1 MVNNSEAR
9 MADLLASDSIA
20 NYRTVAS
27 FGITDMILDEYKLLN
42 NGPYNAGMK

>member
-27 FGITDMILDEYKLLN
+27 FGITDMILNEYKLLN
-42 NGPYNAGMK
+42 NGPYSAGMK